1 MEFILF
7 LTQTALFVLITIVV
21 LIIIGRLW
29 TNLSGFYHKNYTF
42 FELTFIII
50 YSSEQAIF
58 SVLFYSYKQ
67 YADIMVGLFALVV
80 ITTVSIEKLMMN
92 RRVSKVSKLRE
103 EYVKQSQELIHK
115 NKEILKEHKRL
126 KEVYDDLSGYV
137 NYLEKKL
144 EKKI

>member
-7 LTQTALFVLITIVV
+7 LTQTVLFVLITIVV

-29 TNLSGFYHKNYTF
+29 VNLSGFYHKNYTF

-58 SVLFYSYKQ
+58 SILFYSYKQ

-92 RRVSKVSKLRE
+92 RRVSKVSTLRDKYVNQFQKLM
-103 EYVKQSQELIHK
+103 YK
-115 NKEILKEHKRL
+115 NKDVLREHKRL
-126 KEVYDDLSGYV
+126 KETYDDLYGYV

-144 EKKI
+144 EKKR